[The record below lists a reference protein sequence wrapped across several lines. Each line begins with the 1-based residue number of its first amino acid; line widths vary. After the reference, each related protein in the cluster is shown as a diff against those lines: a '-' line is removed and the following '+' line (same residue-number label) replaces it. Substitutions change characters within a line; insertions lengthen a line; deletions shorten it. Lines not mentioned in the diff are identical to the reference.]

1 MAGLGFSITEDF
13 GYALGSERPLET
25 IIDRQIYS
33 IFGHSLFSAL
43 FFAVICALYLH
54 SRKKIFLFMA
64 SLAVG
69 SHWLWNTGIE
79 LIDSNDFFIY
89 AIIPPVAFVILG
101 FCLRSQEREELM
113 YWGQKSVE
121 SGAVSLEELALVYDL
136 DLRKRTR
143 RMMTSSVEKRQFDEK
158 ISSDVHRILGST
170 NSELP

>member
-1 MAGLGFSITEDF
+1 
-13 GYALGSERPLET
+13 
-25 IIDRQIYS
+25 
-33 IFGHSLFSAL
+33 
-43 FFAVICALYLH
+43 
-54 SRKKIFLFMA
+54 MA